1 MATLTTMLAQNIIFT
16 VLGYV
21 SLDTSGKTDSNHT
34 IDDNNS
40 VNVLLGASN
49 CKRLGKVS
57 QNCINASISGA
68 AQDII
73 FTVLGYVSL
82 FIAVI
87 TSFY

>member
-1 MATLTTMLAQNIIFT
+1 LYMATLTTML
-16 VLGYV
+16 
-21 SLDTSGKTDSNHT
+21 
-34 IDDNNS
+34 
-40 VNVLLGASN
+40 
-49 CKRLGKVS
+49 
-57 QNCINASISGA
+57 